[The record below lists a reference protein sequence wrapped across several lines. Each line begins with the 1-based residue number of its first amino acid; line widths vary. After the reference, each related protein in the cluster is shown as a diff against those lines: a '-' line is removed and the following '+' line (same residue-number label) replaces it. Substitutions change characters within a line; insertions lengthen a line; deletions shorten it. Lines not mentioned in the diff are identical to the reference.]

1 MKSRINPNKN
11 ITTNTKISAV
21 YEPPGIELKIRF
33 INSSPPTHL
42 KINEKIEA
50 PIRIVNIIVDT
61 IAVFSE
67 DSLINAK
74 FIFPFSNAIIN
85 APNAPIA
92 AASVGV
98 AIPAKIEPNTKK
110 INKNGSAKVLNKSNI
125 LIFEFSA

>member
-1 MKSRINPNKN
+1 M
-11 ITTNTKISAV
+11 
-21 YEPPGIELKIRF
+21 YEPPGIEPKIRF
-33 INSSPPTHL
+33 INSSPPTPL

-50 PIRIVNIIVDT
+50 PIRIVNIIVET

-74 FIFPFSNAIIN
+74 VIFPFTNAIIN

-98 AIPAKIEPNTKK
+98 AIPAKIEPSTKK
-110 INKNGSAKVLNKSNI
+110 INKNGRARVLNKLII
-125 LIFEFSA
+125 LILESIAWSLIFGFVWFL

>member
-1 MKSRINPNKN
+1 M
-11 ITTNTKISAV
+11 
-21 YEPPGIELKIRF
+21 YEPPGIEPKIRL
-33 INSSPPTHL
+33 INSSPPTPL

-50 PIRIVNIIVDT
+50 PIRIVNIIVET

-74 FIFPFSNAIIN
+74 VIFPFTNAIIS

-98 AIPAKIEPNTKK
+98 AIPERLNL
-110 INKNGSAKVLNKSNI
+110 VLRKSI
-125 LIFEFSA
+125 RMAELEF